1 MSSSFRSALPEHEAA
16 AGSRYAEYTKEG
28 GNQVENI
35 KPHRNL
41 FPPTIAQRN
50 KHSQSIAMLP
60 EARYYR
66 KYLESYL
73 NDVVYIECTKWT
85 IKPDY
90 VDGRPCDRLLLLDA
104 RMIASKRH
112 RIEYPIQIDH
122 IWTVVD
128 TDWKY
133 CVCEQSADRLYLKG
147 FLYLY
152 GHNGV
157 KNIGFQTLYAKAFRK

>member
-1 MSSSFRSALPEHEAA
+1 M
-16 AGSRYAEYTKEG
+16 
-28 GNQVENI
+28 ENI

-50 KHSQSIAMLP
+50 KHSQSTAMLP

-85 IKPDY
+85 MKPDY

-112 RIEYPIQIDH
+112 NIEYPIQIDH

-133 CVCEQSADRLYLKG
+133 RVCEQSADRLYLKG

-152 GHNGV
+152 RHNGV
-157 KNIGFQTLYAKAFRK
+157 KNIGFQTLYAKAFKK